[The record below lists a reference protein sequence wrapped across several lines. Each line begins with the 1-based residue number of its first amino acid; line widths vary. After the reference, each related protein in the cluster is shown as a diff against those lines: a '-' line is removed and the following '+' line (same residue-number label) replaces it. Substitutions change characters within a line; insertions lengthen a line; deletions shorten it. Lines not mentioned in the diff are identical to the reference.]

1 MAHWKVMLADTGCT
15 AKNSMSLLR
24 QPGPLS
30 TSVRG
35 ESTNYPFLPGK
46 LMLRTLMLDVFVPIK
61 VVPLAFG
68 PMILLPWRYTQTLIR
83 YCKTKPNIFYC
94 TVLRC
99 FVWCCLGGMEARE
112 TTKPDIVFD
121 GEPNFEKGMSLYL

>member
-1 MAHWKVMLADTGCT
+1 MVTDTGRT

-46 LMLRTLMLDVFVPIK
+46 RNVTVMESS
-61 VVPLAFG
+61 
-68 PMILLPWRYTQTLIR
+68 TQQ
-83 YCKTKPNIFYC
+83 F
-94 TVLRC
+94 
-99 FVWCCLGGMEARE
+99 
-112 TTKPDIVFD
+112 
-121 GEPNFEKGMSLYL
+121 

>member
-1 MAHWKVMLADTGCT
+1 MLADTGCT

-46 LMLRTLMLDVFVPIK
+46 SD
-61 VVPLAFG
+61 
-68 PMILLPWRYTQTLIR
+68 
-83 YCKTKPNIFYC
+83 
-94 TVLRC
+94 
-99 FVWCCLGGMEARE
+99 ARE
-112 TTKPDIVFD
+112 SSAHHSYDIFMSTKY
-121 GEPNFEKGMSLYL
+121 M

>member
-1 MAHWKVMLADTGCT
+1 MAHVKVMLTDTGCT

-46 LMLRTLMLDVFVPIK
+46 SDAM
-61 VVPLAFG
+61 
-68 PMILLPWRYTQTLIR
+68 
-83 YCKTKPNIFYC
+83 
-94 TVLRC
+94 
-99 FVWCCLGGMEARE
+99 
-112 TTKPDIVFD
+112 
-121 GEPNFEKGMSLYL
+121 EPNAPQP

>member
-1 MAHWKVMLADTGCT
+1 MLADTGCT

-46 LMLRTLMLDVFVPIK
+46 LMLRSLMLDMFVPTK
-61 VVPLAFG
+61 VVPSAFG
-68 PMILLPWRYTQTLIR
+68 LMILLP
-83 YCKTKPNIFYC
+83 
-94 TVLRC
+94 
-99 FVWCCLGGMEARE
+99 
-112 TTKPDIVFD
+112 
-121 GEPNFEKGMSLYL
+121 

>member
-1 MAHWKVMLADTGCT
+1 MHVAHQQSKITYIHVTCNICICMARWKVMLTDTGCT

-46 LMLRTLMLDVFVPIK
+46 SNV
-61 VVPLAFG
+61 
-68 PMILLPWRYTQTLIR
+68 
-83 YCKTKPNIFYC
+83 
-94 TVLRC
+94 
-99 FVWCCLGGMEARE
+99 
-112 TTKPDIVFD
+112 IVI
-121 GEPNFEKGMSLYL
+121 